1 MEETKKIPYKELPE
15 DIRQAIESTEIDD
28 AIQEIGKQLE
38 LHVDQVGVVYGA
50 TNSIL
55 LGRLAPEKF
64 IETITKEGKIDPATG
79 VKVVKAVNEKIFL
92 PVRESLKKIHSTGE
106 TRQEPME
113 KKADILRGVESP
125 ESIPMKTRVLERGP
139 DTIAPTVAATA
150 VTAAATIT
158 PPTVPNAPLGAATPP
173 PQPMPAA
180 PVKPRPTIDPYREQ
194 AK

>member
-1 MEETKKIPYKELPE
+1 MAQEQQVPKVSELPE
-15 DIRQAIESTEIDD
+15 DIQKVIESTDIDTTI
-28 AIQEIGKQLE
+28 AEIGTSLG
-38 LHVDQVGVVYGA
+38 LHVDETGEVYRIA
-50 TNSIL
+50 NL
-55 LGRLAPEKF
+55 VLMGRLAPGEFVREIKENLGVSDEKAV
-64 IETITKEGKIDPATG
+64 EITKT
-79 VKVVKAVNEKIFL
+79 VNEKVFL
-92 PVRESLKKIHSTGE
+92 AVRESLKKLYEMGP
-106 TRQEPME
+106 QKEPME